1 MVLQLNELLKVAGF
15 TESEVKAV
23 HDGTLI
29 NRTRESSSDREL
41 ACQLAFL
48 VKAPPERLQT
58 VFLKSPQKKNFD
70 PNVQEVGTMEGEG
83 SLQDFD
89 RVKLGDFYKT
99 YLKAAPGSDLN
110 LSSGEIHAFQAMGKR
125 ANQVQ
130 VEAQF
135 RQTLLDRFRAYRAG
149 GLDGILP
156 YTRKGS
162 VDFFPGK
169 ELHHQIEVAAIL
181 KQHSPRFH
189 KYVLEYPKHKP
200 EGATESFFWMTSLI
214 DDKPTVVLYHHIG
227 MQEGDLFVYLERHF
241 YVSRSHN
248 SVQGIGGAFPVKD
261 GTIMVYVTRTST
273 DQVSGFGSAA
283 KRGIGARMMMG
294 RQAENF
300 ERART
305 LPNVADLH
313 IKK

>member
-29 NRTRESSSDREL
+29 NRTRESSSAREL

-83 SLQDFD
+83 SLQDFE

-110 LSSGEIHAFQAMGKR
+110 LSSGEIHAFQAMGKK
-125 ANQVQ
+125 ATQVQ

-169 ELHHQIEVAAIL
+169 ELQHQIEVAAIL

-189 KYVLEYPKHKP
+189 KYVSEYPKNKP
-200 EGATESFFWMTSLI
+200 EGAIESYFWMTSLI
-214 DDKPTVVLYHHIG
+214 DDKPTVVLYQHIG

-273 DQVSGFGSAA
+273 DQVSGFGGAA

-305 LPNVADLH
+305 LPTVADLH
-313 IKK
+313 IK